1 LTASVTTLEIRIVG
15 PGFDTVR
22 RLQPDTPPLVIGRD
36 RECAVCL
43 PDPERNLS
51 RRHLSVWNQDGVL
64 HFHVLSVVNGVEM
77 PFGEAPPGAR
87 GVLPA
92 GQVLKLA
99 GYSLSAQPVAADAQ
113 DDPWSVF
120 DNDNSGTGPTV
131 PAMPPPVAE
140 ADPFGEW
147 GFESTFGGDTTG
159 GGAPKADKPGIAG
172 DFAPFFRG
180 LGLDPSRIGA
190 LSEGELET
198 IGRLARD
205 AVLGLRAM
213 HALAEHDKQELSAED
228 RTMVAAPQSNNPL
241 QGDWPQEALLQYLF
255 GGRAAGVGFMPPERA
270 LREAVGALRL
280 HEAATNA
287 AVRALA
293 EGLLREF
300 EPEALKKRLLSSGTR
315 LFESARA
322 WDAYTKYYEEQKKDL
337 PAWVER
343 MLGKYFTEAYVRES
357 VRAKRGTRPGYHG

>member
-1 LTASVTTLEIRIVG
+1 MATLDVRIAG

-22 RLQPDTPPLVIGRD
+22 RLQPETPPLVIGRD
-36 RECAVCL
+36 SECTVCL
-43 PDPERNLS
+43 PDPERNVS

-99 GYSLSAQPVAADAQ
+99 VYSLTAEPAAMDAQ
-113 DDPWSVF
+113 EDPWSVF
-120 DNDNSGTGPTV
+120 DHDNSGTSTTV
-131 PAMPPPVAE
+131 PGTPPQAE

-147 GFESTFGGDTTG
+147 GFESTFGGTTAG
-159 GGAPKADKPGIAG
+159 RALEADKLAVAG
-172 DFAPFFRG
+172 DLTPFFRG
-180 LGLDPSRIGA
+180 MGLDPASIGA
-190 LSEGELET
+190 LSEGEMET

-205 AVLGLRAM
+205 AMLGLRAM
-213 HALAEHDKQELSAED
+213 HALAEHDKQELSSED
-228 RTMVAAPQSNNPL
+228 RTMMAAPQSNNPL
-241 QGDWPQEALLQYLF
+241 QGSWPEEALMQYLF

-270 LREAVGALRL
+270 VRDAIGSLRL
-280 HEAATNA
+280 HEAATKA
-287 AVRALA
+287 AIRALA

-300 EPEALKKRLLSSGTR
+300 EPDALKKRLLGSGAR

-322 WDAYTKYYEEQKKDL
+322 WDAYTRYYEEQKHDL

-357 VRAKRGTRPGYHG
+357 VRAKRGTRPGIHG